1 MSLRYVQQIVPL
13 CLQDQACVLLHLLP
27 ISHKNPKLS
36 NNMAQLWAAI
46 APTILQWHVRRN

>member
-1 MSLRYVQQIVPL
+1 MSLRYVQQTAAV
-13 CLQDQACVLLHLLP
+13 CLQGQACVFLHLLP

-46 APTILQWHVRRN
+46 APSILQWHVRRN